1 MIDAHH
7 GWNASLKPSCL
18 GFVLSVILVL
28 SAYRIIEFSH
38 LSDLTLT
45 LTIAGIAVVQ
55 AILQLVF
62 FMHLGMES
70 KPHWNTITF
79 FFTVLVVILIIGGSV
94 WIMNH
99 LNYNLMP
106 SMEHSQ

>member
-1 MIDAHH
+1 MIDPHH

-18 GFVLSVILVL
+18 GFVLSLILVFA
-28 SAYRIIEFSH
+28 AYRIVDYSH
-38 LSDLTLT
+38 LSDLTLI
-45 LTIAGIAVVQ
+45 LTIAGLAIGQ
-55 AILQLVF
+55 ALLQLVF
-62 FMHLGMES
+62 FMHLGLES

-79 FFTVLVVILIIGGSV
+79 LFTALVIILIIGGSV

-106 SMEHSQ
+106 NMGHTQ